1 MKSGGVRIYVDSII
15 GGTCRLLV
23 GEEAR
28 MLTMPLEY
36 LPDGTE
42 EGDALRMTFTEC
54 PEETAAAK
62 DDVEALLASLGNDI

>member
-1 MKSGGVRIYVDSII
+1 MNSKSVKIYVDSII

-23 GEEAR
+23 GEEAH

-54 PEETAAAK
+54 PEDTAAARNE
-62 DDVEALLASLGNDI
+62 VEALLASLGSDI